1 MSSIR
6 RRTLGGKKQ
15 YSGNRIARVLFC
27 MTEGK
32 LVLLHGFIKKTEK
45 SPEKELSLARSKKK
59 EI

>member
-45 SPEKELSLARSKKK
+45 TPEKELSLARSRKK